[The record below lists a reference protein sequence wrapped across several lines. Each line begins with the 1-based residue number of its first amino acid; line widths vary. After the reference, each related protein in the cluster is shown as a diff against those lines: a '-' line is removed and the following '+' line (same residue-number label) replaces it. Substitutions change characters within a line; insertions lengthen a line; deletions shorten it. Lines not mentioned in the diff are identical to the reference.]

1 MMKKLSYQKLL
12 FSIICCMLILSSST
26 MSVISEES
34 NTSIEWVVM
43 IYLNGDNKL
52 SAAQQQIL
60 QQIRNIGSTDAVIF
74 TILIDSDQLDDTK
87 LYYVVDKT
95 LTTQTWPSE
104 SDMSNADTLKS
115 FVHKV
120 KTDIVSN
127 KYGLII
133 SSNKGSGWQ
142 GVSWDDHGDGLM
154 ITMPELS
161 QSLCDV
167 TDNGKDPLD
176 LIAIET
182 CLGGNLEIIY
192 QLRSFCEVYVG
203 YADCGI
209 IGDWPF
215 DDSLTLMKNEPDM
228 SGIDFA
234 KAIVNTFEPRHV
246 PAYKLHTV
254 MGATD
259 TACVEQIGTN
269 LDLLAKFFINDMDI
283 YRNAIE
289 TALHTTRIYGE
300 MWGITYYRDIS
311 HFLDLLEIDSNEFR
325 SIKNSILT
333 SISTSVI
340 DKAHLP
346 EDISCGFNIY
356 LPQTKGDYNN
366 ALRYES
372 GSLPSAYEE
381 TFFAEDTSWDE
392 FLKTY
397 LDIYENTPPSL
408 PLIDG
413 PLKGKSGSSYE
424 YQVVSTDID
433 NDNIRYCIDWGDSS
447 KETWTKP
454 TPSGTIVTISHIWNK
469 TGTYT
474 VKAKAKDD
482 GQAETEWATL
492 EVSMPRPHITI
503 LSKPY
508 IALLG
513 KIRDIEED
521 QFNGFRFLP
530 VNILYIGLNEE
541 NRYFFNTLDEQSGG
555 FPCCGYIDRDDFR
568 GIITS
573 SLICGIWFMDIT

>member
-1 MMKKLSYQKLL
+1 MMKRSSYQKIL
-12 FSIICCMLILSSST
+12 FSIICSLLILSSS
-26 MSVISEES
+26 MSVISKES
-34 NTSIEWVVM
+34 NASIDWVVM

-60 QQIRNIGSTDAVIF
+60 QQIQNVGSTEAVIF
-74 TILIDSDQLDDTK
+74 TILIDGDQLDDTR
-87 LYYVVDKT
+87 LYYVEDKT
-95 LTTQTWPSE
+95 LTPQTWPSE
-104 SDMSNADTLKS
+104 SDMSSADTLKS
-115 FVHKV
+115 FIHKV
-120 KTDIVSN
+120 KTDLVSN
-127 KYGLII
+127 RYGLII
-133 SSNKGSGWQ
+133 SSNKGCGWQ

-154 ITMPELS
+154 ITMPELGQALS
-161 QSLCDV
+161 DV

-203 YADCGI
+203 YADCGL

-215 DDSLTLMKNEPDM
+215 DDSLTLLKNEPDM
-228 SGIDFA
+228 PGIDFA

-254 MGATD
+254 IGATD
-259 TACVEQIGTN
+259 TSCVEQIGTN
-269 LDLLAKFFINDMDI
+269 LDLLAKFFINDIDL

-311 HFLDLLEIDSNEFR
+311 HFLDLLEIDSNEFN
-325 SIKNSILT
+325 SIKNTIQT
-333 SISTSVI
+333 SISTCVI

-346 EDISCGFNIY
+346 DDISCGFNIY

-372 GSLPSAYEE
+372 GTLPSPYEE

-413 PLKGKSGSSYE
+413 PSKGKAGSSYE
-424 YQVVSTDID
+424 YHIVSTD
-433 NDNIRYCIDWGDSS
+433 NEGDNIRYYIDWGDSS
-447 KETWTKP
+447 EETWTP
-454 TPSGTIVTISHIWNK
+454 PSPSGTIVTVPHTWNE
-469 TGTYT
+469 TGAYSIK
-474 VKAKAKDD
+474 VKAKDE
-482 GQAETEWATL
+482 GQAETQWATL
-492 EVSMPRPHITI
+492 EVSMPCPYTTI
-503 LSKPY
+503 LPRPY
-508 IALLG
+508 MILLG

-521 QFNGFRFLP
+521 QFHGFRFLP
-530 VNILYIGLNEE
+530 VNILYIGSNEE
-541 NRYFFNTLDEQSGG
+541 NRYFLNTLDERSGG

-568 GIITS
+568 GILTS
-573 SLICGIWFMDIT
+573 SFICGIWFIDLA